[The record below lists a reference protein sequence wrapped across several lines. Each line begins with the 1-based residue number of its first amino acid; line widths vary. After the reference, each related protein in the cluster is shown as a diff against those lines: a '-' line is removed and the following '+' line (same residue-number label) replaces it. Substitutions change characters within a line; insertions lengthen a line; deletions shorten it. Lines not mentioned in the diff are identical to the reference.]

1 MVRAAPF
8 ERCPQSVVVMPG
20 LAAGIHEFPGKLSK
34 SWTAGTSPA
43 MTRIDFYRNPS
54 KDMARFA

>member
-1 MVRAAPF
+1 
-8 ERCPQSVVVMPG
+8 MPG
-20 LAAGIHEFPGKLSK
+20 LVAGIHEFPGKLSK
-34 SWTAGTSPA
+34 SWMAGTSPA